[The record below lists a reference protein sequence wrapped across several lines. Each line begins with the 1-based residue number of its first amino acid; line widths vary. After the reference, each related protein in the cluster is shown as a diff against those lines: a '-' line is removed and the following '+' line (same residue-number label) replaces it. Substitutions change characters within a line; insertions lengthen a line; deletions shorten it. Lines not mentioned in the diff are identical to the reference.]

1 MEGEAVGECR
11 AGGEG
16 RLLAAD
22 LAGKSLEHQLC
33 LVYIEIAQR
42 AGGSGERK
50 REQGADF
57 DVRIQE
63 GLESG
68 NRGTGAIA

>member
-11 AGGEG
+11 TGGEG
-16 RLLAAD
+16 RLLATD

-33 LVYIEIAQR
+33 LADIEISQPV
-42 AGGSGERK
+42 GGSGEGKRK
-50 REQGADF
+50 QGAEF

-68 NRGTGAIA
+68 HRGTGAIA